1 MEGNK
6 KIIKGEIEMAMIF
19 AAGLGT
25 RLKPW
30 TERHPKALFPV
41 NGKPLLQRN
50 IEYLQSFGIT
60 RMVINVHH
68 FASQIVDFLE
78 EHHYFNCDIVV
89 SYEKDEPLETGGGLK
104 KAASFLAPYN
114 PFIAINSDILSNL
127 DISAMLQF
135 HLRFRPLVTLAVT
148 DRPSSRSFLFTKENQ
163 LCGWRNHK
171 TSEQRITIPGS
182 DNIPK
187 AFSGIQ
193 IIDPVIFGLMFEEGK
208 FSLVDLY
215 LRLAA
220 NQSIL
225 GYEHSGDL
233 LVDVGKPES
242 VHIAEQYF
250 Q

>member
-1 MEGNK
+1 MDENRQR
-6 KIIKGEIEMAMIF
+6 IKGVMETAMIF

-30 TERHPKALFPV
+30 TDHHPKALFPV
-41 NGKPLLQRN
+41 NNKPLLQRN
-50 IEYLQSFGIT
+50 IEYLKSFGIT

-78 EHHYFNCDIVV
+78 AHRYFNCDITV

-104 KAASFLAPYN
+104 KAASFLAPYD
-114 PFIAINSDILSNL
+114 PFIAINSDILSDL

-135 HLRFRPLVTLAVT
+135 HLRFHPLVTLAVT
-148 DRPSSRSFLFTKENQ
+148 DRSSSRSFVFTKENQ

-171 TSEQRITIPGS
+171 TGEQRTAIPGS

-193 IIDPVIFGLMFEEGK
+193 IIDPAIFELMVEEGK

-215 LRLAA
+215 LRLAP

-242 VHIAEQYF
+242 VQIAEQYF
-250 Q
+250 P